1 MYDSSL
7 NFPPDG
13 AKIMKVHTYMK
24 SGFLHLEGIIEY
36 CIVRMCTEM
45 LEIIPLENIEY
56 LNRVNLLMH
65 VYAHYEI
72 NLRKKLV

>member
-1 MYDSSL
+1 MVGEVGNISVGASEGYVYMYDSSL

-36 CIVRMCTEM
+36 CIVRMCT
-45 LEIIPLENIEY
+45 
-56 LNRVNLLMH
+56 
-65 VYAHYEI
+65 
-72 NLRKKLV
+72 